1 MKVRPGSAERSRARV
16 RAWGTDP
23 GVVQLALVDQDVV
36 PDEAEI
42 RRWLAELADTPV
54 HTVRT
59 GALFPSAAD
68 RFARIGFIV
77 VDTLA
82 LLRADLRAGPPT
94 AAVPPPSTGALGEV
108 LTAPLRR
115 HHHAAAAAI
124 DRAAFGAP
132 WSNEIDDLEEIRD
145 ATPTHH
151 ASGRFV
157 RTGRLRRQLL
167 GFAITGAAGGQGYL
181 QRLAV
186 DPVHQHE
193 GHGRA
198 LTLESLAW
206 MRRRRLGSALVNTAV
221 TNDAALAL
229 YRSVGFVA
237 LPEHLVV
244 MQRPVGS

>member
-1 MKVRPGSAERSRARV
+1 V

-23 GVVQLALVDQDVV
+23 GVVQIALVDQDVV

-42 RRWLAELADTPV
+42 RQWLADLADTAV

-59 GALFPSAAD
+59 GALFPAAAD
-68 RFARIGFIV
+68 RFARVGFNV

-82 LLRADLRAGPPT
+82 LLRADLRNDPSPAAATSPSAGAP
-94 AAVPPPSTGALGEV
+94 GEV
-108 LTAPLRR
+108 LIAPLRR

-151 ASGRFV
+151 AAGRFV

-186 DPVHQHE
+186 DPQHQRA

-198 LTLESLAW
+198 LTLDSLAW
-206 MRRRRLGSALVNTAV
+206 MRRRKLTSALVNTAV
-221 TNDAALAL
+221 TNDAALTL

-237 LPEHLVV
+237 LADHLVV
-244 MQRPVGS
+244 MQRPVGP